1 MTIKS
6 IEVAQIAQIC
16 FAAVSTLRFEL
27 KQAQGKL
34 VVCGC
39 PVCMGEEVEKGK
51 KLPPCTAEKPQTWE
65 GLTEDERGS
74 TIDYIT
80 RVLTGRPC
88 PDTPDGRMIARVCH
102 QFADPKK
109 TLKYA

>member
-1 MTIKS
+1 MSIKS
-6 IEVAQIAQIC
+6 IEVSQIAQIC
-16 FAAVSTLRFEL
+16 FAAVATLRFEL
-27 KQAQGKL
+27 KVAAGKVAL
-34 VVCGC
+34 CGC
-39 PVCMGEEVEKGK
+39 PACMGEEVDKTK
-51 KLPPCTAEKPQTWE
+51 KQPPCTAETAQSWE
-65 GLTEDERGS
+65 GLSDEEKGA

-102 QFADPKK
+102 QFSDPKK